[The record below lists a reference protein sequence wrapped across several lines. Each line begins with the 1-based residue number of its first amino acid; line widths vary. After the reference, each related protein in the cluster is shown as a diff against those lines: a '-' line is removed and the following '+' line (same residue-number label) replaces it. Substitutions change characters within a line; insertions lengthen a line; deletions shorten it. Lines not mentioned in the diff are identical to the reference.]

1 MNWKQYRNNFNY
13 LILDITGGNSKQK
26 IEKAFEKIIK
36 KHILL
41 GSFCIL
47 RIADIIGKKV
57 M

>member
-41 GSFCIL
+41 GSFCIF
-47 RIADIIGKKV
+47 
-57 M
+57 